1 MKKIEFNHIVPAAF
15 IHEDNTC
22 SEIWDKDIV
31 FMKGSKY
38 LLEASSGRGKST
50 FCSYIVG
57 YRHDYNGNIL
67 FDGNDVKNLTIAD
80 WTAIRRKEIGYLFQE
95 LRLFPELTAIENINI
110 KNSLTNCLTADKI
123 NEWINR
129 LGLSDKKNTKVGL
142 MSFGQQQRVAFIR
155 ALAQPFDFLILDEP
169 ISHLDDDNAQA
180 MGEIIDEMV
189 SLNGAGLIVTSI
201 GKHPNIDYDK
211 VLKL

>member
-1 MKKIEFNHIVPAAF
+1 
-15 IHEDNTC
+15 
-22 SEIWDKDIV
+22 
-31 FMKGSKY
+31 MKGSKY

-95 LRLFPELTAIENINI
+95 LRLFPELTTIENINI
-110 KNSLTNCLTADKI
+110 KNTLTNCLTADKI

-211 VLKL
+211 GLNL